1 VGPDVSIVVAT
12 RNRARRLR
20 ALLESLAA
28 QRDARFEVIVVVDG
42 STDDTDAVVAAAASD
57 GMALS
62 AIRLEGDGRGPATA
76 RNVGWRRAGAPL
88 VAFID
93 DDCVAD
99 GRWLAELL
107 AAHRVA
113 PGALVQGRTQADPAE
128 LTKLSAFSRSVI
140 VEQLGPWFE
149 TCNIGYPKQLLERL
163 GGFDESFQHYAE
175 DADLAWRAIEGGA
188 RAEFVPGALVHHAVH
203 TPGAL
208 AQLRDSQ
215 RWADAVR
222 AFARHPGMRDSFT
235 HRIFWRPSHEG
246 LLLALAGLALRRPSR
261 GLSLLL
267 VTPYLRHLRAL
278 HGTGA
283 GMLAAVPV
291 HAAVDAA
298 EVVAM
303 ARGSARFKTLVL

>member
-1 VGPDVSIVVAT
+1 MTPGVSVVVAT
-12 RNRARRLR
+12 HNRAERLR
-20 ALLESLAA
+20 ALLDALAA
-28 QRDARFEVIVVVDG
+28 QEGVAFEAIVVDDASTDSTPEVLERGVDG
-42 STDDTDAVVAAAASD
+42 
-57 GMALS
+57 
-62 AIRLEGDGRGPATA
+62 LELRSVRRTQRGGPGTA
-76 RNVGWRRAGAPL
+76 RNTGWREARAPL
-88 VAFID
+88 VAFTD
-93 DDCVAD
+93 DDCTPAP
-99 GRWLAELL
+99 GWLA
-107 AAHRVA
+107 
-113 PGALVQGRTQADPAE
+113 ALVGAHAQRRGGVLQGRTQPHPDE
-128 LTKLSAFSRSVI
+128 VVRQDAFSRS
-140 VEQLGPWFE
+140 QLVTRLTPSFQ
-149 TCNIGYPKQLLERL
+149 TCNMAYPRELLERL
-163 GGFDESFQHYAE
+163 GGFDESFRHYAE

-222 AFARHPGMRDSFT
+222 AFARHPGMRESFT

-246 LLLALAGLALRRPSR
+246 LVLALAGLALRGRSS

-278 HGTGA
+278 HGSGA

-291 HAAVDAA
+291 HAVVDAA

-303 ARGSARFKTLVL
+303 VRGSVRFKTLVL